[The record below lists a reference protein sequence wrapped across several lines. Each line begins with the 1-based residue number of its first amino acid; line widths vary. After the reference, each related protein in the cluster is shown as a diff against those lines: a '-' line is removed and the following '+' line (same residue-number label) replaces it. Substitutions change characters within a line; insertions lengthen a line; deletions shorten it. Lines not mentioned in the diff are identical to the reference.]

1 LKLKSFAK
9 INLFLE
15 VIGKYENNFHIIS
28 SVVSRINLYDEISI
42 RKNKELTISF
52 KGQFGPLVEN
62 NNINLLFET
71 LIQEKLID
79 DPGFIIEI
87 DKNIPVGSGLG
98 GGSSNVATILNFLE
112 ENEYIKK
119 EKKILI
125 SRKIGSD
132 IEFFFKENP
141 ALISGKGEVESRFK
155 ILSDEFVLLI
165 YPQKMLS
172 TKDVYSQSK
181 IIDKKSIFNIN
192 GRKQLMFDEVMSN
205 TSNSLEE
212 SAMTICKEIL
222 EIKNILVSD
231 NECKYARMTGSGSC
245 YFGIYKSEK
254 DAKNAEKDLLNQ
266 HSDWWTCVT
275 KLI

>member
-1 LKLKSFAK
+1 MKLKSFAK

-15 VIGKYENNFHIIS
+15 VIGKYENNFHIINS
-28 SVVSRINLYDEISI
+28 IVSRINLYDEISI
-42 RKNKELTISF
+42 KKNKELVVSF
-52 KGQFGPLVEN
+52 KGEFGPLVKN

-71 LIQEKLID
+71 LIQEKLIND
-79 DPGFIIEI
+79 SGFIIEI
-87 DKNIPVGSGLG
+87 DKNIPVGAGLG

-112 ENEYIKK
+112 DNAYIKK
-119 EKKILI
+119 EGKLLI

-132 IEFFFKENP
+132 IEFFLEENS
-141 ALISGKGEVESRFK
+141 ALLSGKGEVESRFT
-155 ILSDEFVLLI
+155 IPSNEFVLLI
-165 YPQKMLS
+165 YPQKNLS
-172 TKDVYSQSK
+172 TKDVYSQSQ

-192 GRKQLMFDEVMSN
+192 TSNQLLFDEVMSK

-212 SAMTICKEIL
+212 SAMKICKEIR
-222 EIKNILVSD
+222 EIKNILISD
-231 NECKYARMTGSGSC
+231 KECQYARMSGSGSC

>member
-1 LKLKSFAK
+1 MKLKSFAK

-15 VIGKYENNFHIIS
+15 VIGKYENNFHIINS
-28 SVVSRINLYDEISI
+28 IVSRINLYDEILI
-42 RKNKELTISF
+42 KKNKELIVSF

-79 DPGFIIEI
+79 DSGFIIEI
-87 DKNIPVGSGLG
+87 DKNIPVGAGLG

-112 ENEYIKK
+112 DNDYIKK
-119 EKKILI
+119 EGKLLI

-132 IEFFFKENP
+132 IEFFLEENS
-141 ALISGKGEVESRFK
+141 ALLSGKGEVESRFT
-155 ILSDEFVLLI
+155 IPTNEFVLLI
-165 YPQKMLS
+165 YPQRMLS
-172 TKDVYSQSK
+172 TKDVYSQNQ

-192 GRKQLMFDEVMSN
+192 TSNQLLFDEVMSK

-212 SAMTICKEIL
+212 SAMKICKEIR
-222 EIKNILVSD
+222 EIKNILIAD
-231 NECKYARMTGSGSC
+231 KECQYARMTGSGSC

-266 HSDWWTCVT
+266 YSDWWTCVT

>member
-1 LKLKSFAK
+1 MKLKSFAK

-15 VIGKYENNFHIIS
+15 VIGKYENNFHIINS
-28 SVVSRINLYDEISI
+28 IVSRINLYDEISI
-42 RKNKELTISF
+42 KKNKELIISF

-62 NNINLLFET
+62 NNIHLLFET

-79 DPGFIIEI
+79 DAGFIIEI
-87 DKNIPVGSGLG
+87 DKNIPVGAGLG

-112 ENEYIKK
+112 ENDYIKK
-119 EKKILI
+119 EEKLLI

-132 IEFFFKENP
+132 IEFFLEENS
-141 ALISGKGEVESRFK
+141 ALLSGKGEVESRFT
-155 ILSDEFVLLI
+155 IPTNAFVLLI
-165 YPQKMLS
+165 YPQRMLS
-172 TKDVYSQSK
+172 TKDVYSQSQ
-181 IIDKKSIFNIN
+181 IIYKKSIFKIN
-192 GRKQLMFDEVMSN
+192 ESNQLLFDEIMSN

-212 SAMTICKEIL
+212 SAMKICKEIR
-222 EIKNILVSD
+222 EIKNILISD
-231 NECKYARMTGSGSC
+231 KECQYPRMSGSGSC

-266 HSDWWTCVT
+266 YSDWWTCVT

>member
-212 SAMTICKEIL
+212 SAMKICKEIL

>member
-1 LKLKSFAK
+1 MKLKSFAK

-15 VIGKYENNFHIIS
+15 VIGKYENNFHIINS
-28 SVVSRINLYDEISI
+28 IVSRIDLYDEILI
-42 RKNKELTISF
+42 KESNELAVSF
-52 KGQFGPLVEN
+52 KGQFGSLIEN
-62 NNINLLFET
+62 NNIDLLFKI

-79 DPGFIIEI
+79 HAGFIIEI
-87 DKNIPVGSGLG
+87 EKNIPVGSGLG

-112 ENEYIKK
+112 ENGYINK
-119 EKKILI
+119 ERKLLI

-132 IEFFFKENP
+132 IEFFLEENP
-141 ALISGKGEVESRFK
+141 ALLSGKGEVESRF
-155 ILSDEFVLLI
+155 IIPSNEFVLLI

-181 IIDKKSIFNIN
+181 IIDKKSIFNIDAKN
-192 GRKQLMFDEVMSN
+192 QLLFHEVMSS

-212 SAMTICKEIL
+212 NAMKICKEIE
-222 EIKNILVSD
+222 EIKNILISD
-231 NECKYARMTGSGSC
+231 KQCQYARMSGSGSC
-245 YFGIYKSEK
+245 YYGIYKSEK

-266 HSDWWTCVT
+266 HADWWTCVT

>member
-15 VIGKYENNFHIIS
+15 VIGKYENNFHIINS
-28 SVVSRINLYDEISI
+28 IVSRINLYDEISI
-42 RKNKELTISF
+42 KKNKELVVSF
-52 KGQFGPLVEN
+52 KGEFGPLVKN

-71 LIQEKLID
+71 LIQEKLIND
-79 DPGFIIEI
+79 SGFIIAI
-87 DKNIPVGSGLG
+87 DKNIPVGAGLG

-112 ENEYIKK
+112 DNAYIKK
-119 EKKILI
+119 EGKLLI

-132 IEFFFKENP
+132 IEFFLEENS
-141 ALISGKGEVESRFK
+141 ALLSGKGEVESRFT
-155 ILSDEFVLLI
+155 IPSNEFVLLI
-165 YPQKMLS
+165 YPQKNLS
-172 TKDVYSQSK
+172 TKDVYSQSQ

-192 GRKQLMFDEVMSN
+192 TSNQLLFDEVMSK

-212 SAMTICKEIL
+212 SAMKICKEIR
-222 EIKNILVSD
+222 EIKNILISD
-231 NECKYARMTGSGSC
+231 KECQYARMSGSGSC

>member
-15 VIGKYENNFHIIS
+15 VIGKYENNFHIINS
-28 SVVSRINLYDEISI
+28 IVSRIDLYDEILI
-42 RKNKELTISF
+42 KESNELAVSF
-52 KGQFGPLVEN
+52 KGQFGSLIEN
-62 NNINLLFET
+62 NNINLLFKI

-79 DPGFIIEI
+79 HAGFIIEI
-87 DKNIPVGSGLG
+87 EKNIPVGSGLG
-98 GGSSNVATILNFLE
+98 GGSSNVATVLNFLE
-112 ENEYIKK
+112 ENGYINK
-119 EKKILI
+119 ERKLLI

-132 IEFFFKENP
+132 IEFFLEENP
-141 ALISGKGEVESRFK
+141 ALLSGKGEVESRF
-155 ILSDEFVLLI
+155 IIPSNEFVLLI

-181 IIDKKSIFNIN
+181 IIDKKSIFNIDAKN
-192 GRKQLMFDEVMSN
+192 QLLFHEVMSN

-212 SAMTICKEIL
+212 NAIKICKEIE
-222 EIKNILVSD
+222 EIKNILISD
-231 NECKYARMTGSGSC
+231 KQCQYARMSGSGSC
-245 YFGIYKSEK
+245 YYGIYKSEK

-266 HSDWWTCVT
+266 HADWWTCVT

>member
-1 LKLKSFAK
+1 MELKSFAK

-15 VIGKYENNFHIIS
+15 VIGKYENNFHIINS
-28 SVVSRINLYDEISI
+28 IVSRINLYDEISI
-42 RKNKELTISF
+42 KKNKKLIVSF
-52 KGQFGPLVEN
+52 NGQFGPLVEN
-62 NNINLLFET
+62 NNIHLLFET

-79 DPGFIIEI
+79 DAGFIIEI
-87 DKNIPVGSGLG
+87 DKNIPVGAGLG

-112 ENEYIKK
+112 ENDYIKK
-119 EKKILI
+119 EEKLLI

-132 IEFFFKENP
+132 IEFFLEENS
-141 ALISGKGEVESRFK
+141 ALLSGKGEVESRFT
-155 ILSDEFVLLI
+155 IPTNAFVLLI
-165 YPQKMLS
+165 YPQRMLS

>member
-15 VIGKYENNFHIIS
+15 VIGKYENNFHIINS
-28 SVVSRINLYDEISI
+28 IVSRINLYDEILI
-42 RKNKELTISF
+42 KKNKELIVSF

-71 LIQEKLID
+71 LIKEKLID
-79 DPGFIIEI
+79 DSGFIIEI
-87 DKNIPVGSGLG
+87 DKNIPVGAGLG

-112 ENEYIKK
+112 DNDYIKK
-119 EKKILI
+119 EGKLLI

-132 IEFFFKENP
+132 IEFFLEENS
-141 ALISGKGEVESRFK
+141 ALLSGKGEVESRFT
-155 ILSDEFVLLI
+155 IPTNAFVLLI
-165 YPQKMLS
+165 YPQRMLS
-172 TKDVYSQSK
+172 TKDVYSQSQ
-181 IIDKKSIFNIN
+181 IIDKKSIFKIN
-192 GRKQLMFDEVMSN
+192 ESNQLLFDEIMSN

-212 SAMTICKEIL
+212 SAMNICKEIR
-222 EIKNILVSD
+222 EIKNILISD
-231 NECKYARMTGSGSC
+231 KECQYARMSGSGSC